1 MTKAYLASLSGT
13 LFSGDQRQALDTIG
27 GALERHHIDFG
38 TASELFELVKDDRAE
53 EALEQLARVQL

>member
-27 GALERHHIDFG
+27 GALKRHDIDFG
-38 TASELFELVKDDRAE
+38 TASELSELVKDDRAR
-53 EALEQLARVQL
+53 EALEKLERFRL